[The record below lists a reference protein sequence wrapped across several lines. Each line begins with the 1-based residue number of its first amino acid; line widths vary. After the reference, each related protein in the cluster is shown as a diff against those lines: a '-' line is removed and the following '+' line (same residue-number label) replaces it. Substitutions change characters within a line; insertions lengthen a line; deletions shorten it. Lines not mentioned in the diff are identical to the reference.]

1 MYKYIFGPVP
11 SRRLGISLGID
22 LVPPKTCQLNCIYC
36 ECGRTTNLTLDRKEY
51 VPVIPAILEL
61 KDYLDNNPLPDYV
74 TFSGAG
80 EPTLNSGIGRIIE
93 TIKEDYPA
101 IKIAVLTNGT
111 SLYDTEVRKEL
122 LPADV
127 VLPSLD
133 AVSENIFKKINR
145 PHSALEINRIIEG
158 LSDFRNEFKNQIWL
172 EIFIV
177 PGLNDSEE
185 ELALIKGAVQKIKP
199 DRIQLNTL
207 DRPGAVHDIR
217 AATREELLR
226 VMRILDLDNTEI
238 VARAPR
244 QKIASY
250 RKDIESAILE
260 TIARRPMTVEDIA
273 QILGLHTNEIN
284 KYLDDLEHVD
294 KIQHVIQQQSVFYK
308 LKSESGS

>member
-22 LVPPKTCQLNCIYC
+22 LVPSKTCQLNCIYC
-36 ECGRTTNLTLDRKEY
+36 ECGRTTNLTLERKEY
-51 VPVIPAILEL
+51 VSISSVIVEL
-61 KDYLDNNPLPDYV
+61 KDYLDNNPLPEYV

-80 EPTLNSGIGRIIE
+80 EPTLNSGIGRIIR
-93 TIKEDYPA
+93 TVKEDYPE

-111 SLYDTEVRKEL
+111 SLYDKEVRIEL

-133 AVSENIFKKINR
+133 AASESIFRKINR
-145 PHSALEINRIIEG
+145 PHHNLEINRIIEG
-158 LSDFRNEFKNQIWL
+158 LLDFRKEFKNQIWL

-177 PGLNDSEE
+177 PELNDSEE
-185 ELALIKGAVQKIKP
+185 ELALIKGAVQRIKP
-199 DRIQLNTL
+199 DKIQLNTL
-207 DRPGAVHDIR
+207 DRPGTVQDLR

-260 TIARRPMTVEDIA
+260 TIARRPMTVEDIS
-273 QILGLHTNEIN
+273 QILGLHANEIN
-284 KYLDDLEHVD
+284 KYLDDLEHLD
-294 KIQHVIQQQSVFYK
+294 KIEHVIQQQSVFYK
-308 LKSESGS
+308 LKSDSGS

>member
-22 LVPPKTCQLNCIYC
+22 LVSHKTCQLNCIYC
-36 ECGRTTNLTLDRKEY
+36 ECGRTTNLTIDRKEY
-51 VPVIPAILEL
+51 IPVIPAILEL
-61 KDYLDNNPLPDYV
+61 KDYLDNNPLPEYI

-80 EPTLNSGIGRIIE
+80 EPTLNSGIGRIIQ
-93 TIKEDYPA
+93 TVKEDYPA

-111 SLYDTEVRKEL
+111 SLYDKEVRKEL

-133 AVSENIFKKINR
+133 AASENIFRKLNR
-145 PHSALEINRIIEG
+145 PHPDLKIDKIIDG
-158 LSDFRNEFKNQIWL
+158 LSDFRKEFKNKIWL

-177 PGLNDSEE
+177 PGLNDTEE
-185 ELALIKGAVQKIKP
+185 ELALIKAATQRINP
-199 DRIQLNTL
+199 DKIQLNTL
-207 DRPGAVHDIR
+207 DRPGTVQDIR
-217 AATREELLR
+217 AATRGELLR
-226 VMRILDLDNTEI
+226 VMGILDLDNMEI

-260 TIARRPMTVEDIA
+260 TIARRPMTVEDIS
-273 QILGLHTNEIN
+273 QILGLHINEIN
-284 KYLDDLEHVD
+284 KYLDDLEHSNLIEPVL
-294 KIQHVIQQQSVFYK
+294 QQQSVFYK
-308 LKSESGS
+308 LKSDRNS